1 MSDRLFIF
9 DTTLRDGEQV
19 PGCQLNTVEK
29 IQVAR
34 QLEQLGVDVIEAGF
48 PISSPGDFNSV
59 IEISKAVKPSARGEL
74 EISSVNQVYVNHKQ
88 VHVQTLGRGFAWLD
102 TGTADSMLEAANFIK
117 AIETRQGVQVA
128 SLEEIAFR
136 KGYITA
142 QQLLALAAP
151 MQKND
156 YGKYLTALAQNEV

>member
-1 MSDRLFIF
+1 MRCEGNKNK
-9 DTTLRDGEQV
+9 TQGCLRTGAAGIW
-19 PGCQLNTVEK
+19 GC
-29 IQVAR
+29 AR
-34 QLEQLGVDVIEAGF
+34 VVY
-48 PISSPGDFNSV
+48 
-59 IEISKAVKPSARGEL
+59 GEL
-74 EISSVNQVYVNHKQ
+74 VEAQDGGSWHPY
-88 VHVQTLGRGFAWLD
+88 AWLD

>member
-1 MSDRLFIF
+1 M
-9 DTTLRDGEQV
+9 
-19 PGCQLNTVEK
+19 
-29 IQVAR
+29 
-34 QLEQLGVDVIEAGF
+34 
-48 PISSPGDFNSV
+48 
-59 IEISKAVKPSARGEL
+59 KPSARGEL